1 MRVLL
6 VEDDDRV
13 AAALTDL
20 LRRHGVVVSRAAT
33 GREALTGHD
42 VDLVLL
48 DLGLPNMDGTAVC
61 RALRRASQVPIIA
74 VTARAEERDRVLLL
88 RTGVDDYVVKPYSS
102 AELLARIEAVVRRTR
117 RGPAAAQPARPAVT
131 PPPVAARLQVGSL
144 VVDPDSRRVTVHGR
158 ELPLSRKEFDI
169 LLVLARAG
177 GAVCTRETL
186 LDQVWGATLFG
197 STRTLDVHIAT
208 LRAKLTESAADC
220 GDLVETVRGVGHRLR
235 VPTSR
240 P

>member
-1 MRVLL
+1 VRVLL

-33 GREALTGHD
+33 GEQALAGSD

-48 DLGLPNMDGTAVC
+48 DLGLPDMDGAAVC
-61 RALRRASQVPIIA
+61 RALRRISQVPIIA

-88 RTGVDDYVVKPYSS
+88 RTGADDYIVKPYSS

-117 RGPAAAQPARPAVT
+117 HGPAAPPPRPAVAA
-131 PPPVAARLQVGSL
+131 PPAADPLHVGPVA
-144 VVDPDSRRVTVHGR
+144 VDPDSRRVTVHGA
-158 ELPLSRKEFDI
+158 EVPLSRKEFDI

-208 LRAKLTESAADC
+208 LRAKLAESAADC

-235 VPTSR
+235 APTST

>member
-1 MRVLL
+1 VRVLL

-33 GREALTGHD
+33 GQEALAGSD

-48 DLGLPNMDGTAVC
+48 DLGLPDMDGATVC

-102 AELLARIEAVVRRTR
+102 AELLARIEAVVRRSR
-117 RGPAAAQPARPAVT
+117 RVPAVA
-131 PPPVAARLQVGSL
+131 PRPVAAPPGEARLQVGSL
-144 VVDPDSRRVTVHGR
+144 EIDPGSRRATVHGA
-158 ELPLSRKEFDI
+158 ELVLSRKEFDI

-186 LDQVWGATLFG
+186 LDEVWGATLFG

-220 GDLVETVRGVGHRLR
+220 ADLVETVRGVGHRLR
-235 VPTSR
+235 VPTS
-240 P
+240 PPE

>member
-1 MRVLL
+1 VRVLL

-33 GREALTGHD
+33 GEEALAGSD

-48 DLGLPNMDGTAVC
+48 DLGLPDMDGAAVC
-61 RALRRASQVPIIA
+61 RALRRTSEVPIIA

-102 AELLARIEAVVRRTR
+102 AELLARIEAVVRRSR
-117 RGPAAAQPARPAVT
+117 RVPSAASRPAAA
-131 PPPVAARLQVGSL
+131 PPSGEAPMHVGAL
-144 VVDPDSRRVTVHGR
+144 EIDPGSRRVTVHGDD
-158 ELPLSRKEFDI
+158 LVLSRKEFDI

-208 LRAKLTESAADC
+208 LRAKLAESAADC
-220 GDLVETVRGVGHRLR
+220 ADLVETVRGVGHRLR